1 MIRGGFPKKV
11 TLALKTKG
19 SCGSIGHS
27 SVEEPLPGMSE
38 ARGSNPSMKS
48 QNKTALKADGSF
60 KVEGTPGHRM
70 TSAKIRR
77 QELI

>member
-1 MIRGGFPKKV
+1 
-11 TLALKTKG
+11 
-19 SCGSIGHS
+19 
-27 SVEEPLPGMSE
+27 
-38 ARGSNPSMKS
+38 MKS